1 MIRKACLYL
10 ILIGLACFYLFPVYT
25 LVNTSLKSDE
35 ALKYGPLIPTRELY
49 LGAYQQALRSIRR
62 PIWNSLVFTGLAT
75 LCSSVLG
82 SLTGY
87 VFAKFT
93 WKGSDILFWLLIVGF
108 YISPQAILIP
118 LVMFIG
124 KIGLFNNIFS
134 LVLTHTAYGVP
145 ITTLLFKNY
154 YDSVP
159 DELMDSAWIDGCGVL
174 QGYLRIFLPLSWPG
188 FAVVGI
194 FQFTNIWNEFLFGLT
209 LTRGIRSQPVTV
221 AVANL
226 KGTTV
231 AAWNMVC
238 AGSMLS
244 ILPVVLIYIFLLK
257 LIIKGLMMGSVK
269 G

>member
-1 MIRKACLYL
+1 MSRKALLYF
-10 ILIGLACFYLFPVYT
+10 IVIGMAGFYLFPVYT
-25 LVNTSLKSDE
+25 MVNTSFKSDE
-35 ALKYGPLIPTRELY
+35 AIKYGPLRPVRELY
-49 LGAYQQALRSIRR
+49 FGAYQQALASIKR
-62 PIWNSLVFTGLAT
+62 PIWNSMVFTGLAT
-75 LCSSVLG
+75 LCSSVIG

-87 VFAKFT
+87 IFAKFK
-93 WKGSDILFWLLIVGF
+93 WKGSDILFVLLIIGF

-124 KIGLFNNIFS
+124 KIGLFNNILS

-154 YDSVP
+154 YDGIP
-159 DELMDSAWIDGCGVL
+159 DELMDSAWIDGCGVS
-174 QGYLRIFLPLSWPG
+174 QAYLRIFLPLSLPG

-209 LTRGIRSQPVTV
+209 LTRGVGSQPVTV

-238 AGSMLS
+238 AGSILS
-244 ILPVVLIYIFLLK
+244 ILPVVFIYIFLLK